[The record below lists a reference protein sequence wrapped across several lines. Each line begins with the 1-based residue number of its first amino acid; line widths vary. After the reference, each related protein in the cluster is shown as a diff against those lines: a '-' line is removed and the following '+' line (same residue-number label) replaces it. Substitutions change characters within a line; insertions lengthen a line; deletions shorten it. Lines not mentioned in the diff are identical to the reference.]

1 MYKKFLIKLDNNPQ
15 CLLTVLISGQLL
27 LDISELLEMKKNS
40 KDIFSSLCECIKQ
53 LYVESAERLEG
64 NGHMYMQ
71 TSSFYIMQCIASADY
86 KEAQSEINNQLPL
99 AEANTVSEE
108 SGDTHAHG
116 GHSINI
122 EESGFIVL

>member
-1 MYKKFLIKLDNNPQ
+1 M
-15 CLLTVLISGQLL
+15 
-27 LDISELLEMKKNS
+27 
-40 KDIFSSLCECIKQ
+40 CECIKQ
-53 LYVESAERLEG
+53 LCVESAERLED

-99 AEANTVSEE
+99 AETNIVSEE